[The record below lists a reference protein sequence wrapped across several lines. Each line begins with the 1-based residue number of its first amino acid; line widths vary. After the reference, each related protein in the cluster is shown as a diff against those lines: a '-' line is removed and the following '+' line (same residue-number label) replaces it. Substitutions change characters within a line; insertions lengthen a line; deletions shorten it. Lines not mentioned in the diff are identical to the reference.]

1 MLVAVHGFGSIWT
14 RRFGKNVESVA
25 RYTRDAAFYNTTG
38 VPVGNNVRARSRVYG
53 VGRFSGSSGFTPH
66 RPERMLNRV
75 FKCAEPCWRIN
86 GTQVLFEELMSEAVM
101 PDYYLVIVR
110 HSDTGWIDREATWK
124 ARECVL
130 VSFSESDVAQE
141 AMLLMPA
148 FSWVLGGHGAL
159 VLEPD
164 PMKPGRARLR
174 GAGG

>member
-14 RRFGKNVESVA
+14 RRFGKNVESDA

-38 VPVGNNVRARSRVYG
+38 VLVGNKLRARSRVYG
-53 VGRFSGSSGFTPH
+53 VGRFSGNSGFTPH

-75 FKCAEPCWRIN
+75 FKCGEPCSRIN
-86 GTQVLFEELMSEAVM
+86 GMLVLFQELMPEVVI
-101 PDYYLVIVR
+101 PDYYLVIVH
-110 HSDTGWIDREATWK
+110 HSDTGWIDCEATWK

-164 PMKPGRARLR
+164 PLKPGHARLR
-174 GAGG
+174 GVGG